1 VHAAGTPGPV
11 LELASTRILAR
22 ISSRPLRRP
31 TDAQALTSRGDH
43 AEMDNKIFTPK
54 FIDFEHSAILHAL
67 VRHILDHADMVEL
80 PGRPVLSFDLT

>member
-1 VHAAGTPGPV
+1 
-11 LELASTRILAR
+11 
-22 ISSRPLRRP
+22 
-31 TDAQALTSRGDH
+31 
-43 AEMDNKIFTPK
+43 MDNKIFTPK